1 MHTNDFL
8 LSNFK
13 TKCFNSVFVT
23 YDVVLEMTL
32 TIHANLE
39 TLRMSLFLRHR
50 ITLNVY
56 KIVFES
62 CLHG

>member
-1 MHTNDFL
+1 MHMNDFL

-23 YDVVLEMTL
+23 YDVVLEMTV

-39 TLRMSLFLRHR
+39 TLRMSLF
-50 ITLNVY
+50 
-56 KIVFES
+56 
-62 CLHG
+62 